1 MPRGDEKYD
10 LIQSVPL
17 FSECTGDELEA
28 IASSA
33 DLIDVPEGMELVT
46 QGKSTNEL
54 VAIAAG
60 EVEVTKDGQ
69 PVARLGAGD
78 FFGEIA
84 LITGAPRTATVSAT
98 EPSTL
103 LVLTDR
109 EFWRLAK
116 ENPAL
121 PSAVLKV
128 FAERLHPD
136 TF

>member
-1 MPRGDEKYD
+1 MPRGDEKYE
-10 LIQSVPL
+10 LIRSVPL
-17 FSECTGDELEA
+17 FSECSGAELEA
-28 IASSA
+28 IAGSA
-33 DLIDVPEGMELVT
+33 DLIDVPAGMELVT

-54 VAIAAG
+54 VAVASG
-60 EVEVTKDGQ
+60 EVEVTKDGTA
-69 PVARLGAGD
+69 VGRLKAGD

-84 LITGAPRTATVSAT
+84 LITGAPRTATVTAS

>member
-1 MPRGDEKYD
+1 MPRGDQKYE
-10 LIQSVPL
+10 LIESIPL
-17 FSECTGDELEA
+17 FAECSDEEVDA
-28 IASSA
+28 IAGSA
-33 DLIDVPEGMELVT
+33 DLIDVPAGMELVT

-54 VAIAAG
+54 VAIGSGSVA
-60 EVEVTKDGQ
+60 VTKDGAQ
-69 PVARLGAGD
+69 VSTLGAGE

-84 LITGAPRTATVSAT
+84 LITGAPRTATVTAS

>member
-1 MPRGDEKYD
+1 MPHGDQKFD
-10 LIQSVPL
+10 LIRSVPL
-17 FSECTGDELEA
+17 FAQCSGDELEA

-33 DLIDVPEGMELVT
+33 DLIDVPAGMELVT
-46 QGKSTNEL
+46 QGRSTNEL
-54 VAIAAG
+54 VAIASG
-60 EVEVTKDGQ
+60 EVEVIKDGAK
-69 PVARLGAGD
+69 VATLGAGD

-84 LITGAPRTATVSAT
+84 LITGAPRTATVTASKPSA
-98 EPSTL
+98 L

>member
-1 MPRGDEKYD
+1 M
-10 LIQSVPL
+10 Q
-17 FSECTGDELEA
+17 
-28 IASSA
+28 
-33 DLIDVPEGMELVT
+33 LVA

-54 VAIAAG
+54 VAIASG
-60 EVEVTKDGQ
+60 SVEVTKDGA
-69 PVARLGAGD
+69 PVATLGAGD

-84 LITGAPRTATVSAT
+84 LITGCAPRTATVTAS
-98 EPSTL
+98 EPSSL